1 VPSATPEGVLPSQ
14 HPPGEGEEPS
24 RRPGTTGI
32 GGVDNNGGSGG
43 PLAILVVGV
52 AAVLVAALAWRS
64 RARRRRPAPEADS
77 VYRGLTRLAGRL
89 GFAPLPTQTAYEY
102 AGALGEL
109 LPAAREEL
117 QLVARAKVEG
127 TYAHRPF
134 QGDRLAALHAAY
146 RRLRFRLLRLAFR
159 RRRGFR

>member
-1 VPSATPEGVLPSQ
+1 LPSQ
-14 HPPGEGEEPS
+14 RLPGDAEDPQRSAPIAGAAGS
-24 RRPGTTGI
+24 VDGGPG
-32 GGVDNNGGSGG
+32 NGG
-43 PLAILVVGV
+43 PLAIIVVGAV
-52 AAVLVAALAWRS
+52 AAIVAGLVWRS
-64 RARRRRPAPEADS
+64 RARRRRPAPEADA
-77 VYRGLTRLAGRL
+77 VYRGVTRLAGRL

-134 QGDRLAALHAAY
+134 QGERLAALHAAY
-146 RRLRFRLLRLAFR
+146 RRLRVRLLRLAFR